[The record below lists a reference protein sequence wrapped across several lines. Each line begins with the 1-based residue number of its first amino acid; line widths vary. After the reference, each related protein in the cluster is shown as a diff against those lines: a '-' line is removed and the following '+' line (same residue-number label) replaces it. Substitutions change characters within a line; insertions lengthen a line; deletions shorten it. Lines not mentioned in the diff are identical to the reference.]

1 MAMDYSEPKVLDHG
15 DLFEITAM
23 MQDGE
28 QTDRAFPAGT
38 PRGELTFS

>member
-1 MAMDYSEPKVLDHG
+1 MDYVEPKIVDHG
-15 DLFEITAM
+15 ALVEITAM

-28 QTDRAFPAGT
+28 YTDRDFPANT